1 MLGDRLRRIGVDEG
15 VLKRDRVTVV
25 VGLVALQAL
34 RPFFGRIV
42 GKSTCT
48 SLAFVSILYLGGLL
62 KRTLAVLR
70 RLGMRLLVFMILI
83 HELTVS

>member
-1 MLGDRLRRIGVDEG
+1 MLGDRVRRIGVDEG
-15 VLKRDRVTVV
+15 VLERDRVAVV
-25 VGLVALQAL
+25 VGLVALSAL
-34 RPFFGRIV
+34 CPFFSRIV

-62 KRTLAVLR
+62 KRTLAVLHW
-70 RLGMRLLVFMILI
+70 LGMRLLVFMILI

>member
-1 MLGDRLRRIGVDEG
+1 MLGDRVRRIGVDEG

-34 RPFFGRIV
+34 RPFFSRIV

-48 SLAFVSILYLGGLL
+48 SLA
-62 KRTLAVLR
+62 
-70 RLGMRLLVFMILI
+70 LI
-83 HELTVS
+83 

>member
-1 MLGDRLRRIGVDEG
+1 MLGDRVRRIGVDEG
-15 VLKRDRVTVV
+15 VLKRDRVAIV
-25 VGLVALQAL
+25 VGLVAFLAL
-34 RPFFGRIV
+34 RPFFSRIV

-70 RLGMRLLVFMILI
+70 RLRMRLLALMILI
-83 HELTVS
+83 NELTVS